1 MQTFVPV
8 VDKKHPLRCAVY
20 DRFMRRNPL
29 KTKVEVYNEIAEE
42 FGISVSTVQRYLK
55 TVESGVFIDES
66 KKQGRHVYAWD
77 DEALSFFTNFY
88 LAAMAEVGGCTVRNA
103 YEYTRKRAEQEG
115 WSIGSEQSAY
125 VHARKISPA
134 MIMLAKGGQR
144 ALDNMFYISRDLSKL
159 KPFQLIVGDQHRFDF
174 WCLADDG
181 KTYIRAECYL

>member
-8 VDKKHPLRCAVY
+8 VDKKHPLRRAVY

-66 KKQGRHVYAWD
+66 KKQGRHVYVWD

-88 LAAMAEVGGCTVRNA
+88 LAAMAEVGGCTVTQCLRVHQEACRTGRLEHRIRTECLCSCKKNKPCNDYA
-103 YEYTRKRAEQEG
+103 RKRRTAC
-115 WSIGSEQSAY
+115 IGQH
-125 VHARKISPA
+125 VLHQ
-134 MIMLAKGGQR
+134 QR
-144 ALDNMFYISRDLSKL
+144 
-159 KPFQLIVGDQHRFDF
+159 P
-174 WCLADDG
+174 
-181 KTYIRAECYL
+181 